1 MFENLKDF
9 FLFCYEAADRMDEKS
24 SYYHAMRK
32 ERMEEFREKHKEA
45 TEKAKEHAQ
54 ERLEEMR
61 TTRAEKIKDIIDET
75 GIATKEE
82 LEDVKTLLEK
92 LNEKIDILAKN
103 EKKKTG

>member
-24 SYYHAMRK
+24 SYYHAMRR
-32 ERMEEFREKHKEA
+32 ERMEEFRKKHKEA

-61 TTRAEKIKDIIDET
+61 TIRTEKIKEIFDET
-75 GIATKEE
+75 GVATKEE
-82 LEDVKTLLEK
+82 LEDVKILLEE
-92 LNEKIDILAKN
+92 LNKKIDVLAGKG
-103 EKKKTG
+103 KKKTG

>member
-32 ERMEEFREKHKEA
+32 ERMEEFRQKHKEA
-45 TEKAKEHAQ
+45 TEKAKENAQ
-54 ERLEEMR
+54 KRLEEIR
-61 TTRAEKIKDIIDET
+61 ISRAETIKDMIDEA
-75 GIATKEE
+75 GVATKEE
-82 LEDVKTLLEK
+82 VEDVKIILEE
-92 LNEKIDILAKN
+92 LNKKMDVLAKK